1 MLKFLRRIV
10 EEVESA
16 SNFNEAFSIL
26 VRLTQEAL
34 ETEACSVFAI
44 DFRTHEYVLMANIGF
59 TNPTLPGLRIKPHQ
73 GLIGIIGD
81 QEKLLN
87 LEDAT
92 KHPNYLHIEN
102 AAEDAFH
109 AFLGVPII
117 SNRRLLGVIIVQ
129 QKEKRRFAE
138 DEEAFLMTL
147 ATQLAAIFARA
158 EIHEIIAEQATGE
171 ETDDTVLP
179 GISSGLGVGIG
190 DAVVVYPPAD
200 LDAVPNKEI
209 EDITVE
215 IEVLKQAM
223 QKTRRTI
230 EELSARLA
238 PLLPQAEQDL
248 FTAYLRLLDSNSLE
262 KDIIEVIHTKQWVQG
277 ALKKAIQKRI
287 RQFENMDDAYL
298 RERAADI
305 KYLGQ
310 RILANLQAQ
319 DIKEIVYPE
328 KTILIG
334 ETLSAADL
342 ARVPEGNLAGIATVK
357 GSSNSHVAI
366 LARALKIPAVTGISN
381 FPYATLA
388 GKELIIDGYYGHVY
402 VTPTPAL
409 RQEFFILAE
418 EEKQLDQSLQELRDL
433 PAETPDGHRVQLL
446 VNTGLDAE
454 ASSALSVGSE
464 GVGLFR
470 TEIPFTM
477 RESFPTEE
485 EQRIIYRQVLSA
497 FAPAPVTLRT
507 LDVGGD
513 KPLPYFSIE
522 EDNPFLGWR
531 GIRISLDQPDL
542 FQTQIRAM
550 LRANSGLNNLKILL
564 PMISGVGEFEE
575 AKTLIEQVHHE
586 LDAKDAVPLPE
597 IGAMI
602 EVPSAVYQARGLAR
616 RADFLSVG
624 SNDLT
629 QYLLAVDRNN
639 AQVVG
644 IYNAYHPAVLHAL
657 HQTVRAAHLEGKP
670 VSICG
675 ELAGDPIITILLL
688 AMGFNSL
695 STTASSLPR
704 IKWVI
709 RRFPYY
715 QSRKVLKDIMK
726 YEDPADIRT
735 YLEETLEQ
743 AGLGGLIRAGK

>member
-16 SNFNEAFSIL
+16 ANFSEALSIL

-34 ETEACSVFAI
+34 ETEACSVFAV
-44 DFRTHEYVLMANIGF
+44 DFRTHEYVLMANTGF
-59 TNPTLPGLRIKPHQ
+59 KNSNLQGLRIKLHQ

-81 QEKLLN
+81 QEKPLN

-92 KHPNYLHIEN
+92 KHPNYLHIEDT
-102 AAEDAFH
+102 EVDDFH

-129 QKEKRRFAE
+129 QREKRRFAE
-138 DEEAFLMTL
+138 DEEAFLVTL
-147 ATQLAAIFARA
+147 ATQLAAILARA
-158 EIHEIIAEQATGE
+158 ETHEIIVQQTKSEHA
-171 ETDDTVLP
+171 DDTVLL
-179 GISSGLGVGIG
+179 GISSSPGVGIG
-190 DAVVVYPPAD
+190 ESIVIYPPAD
-200 LDAVPNKEI
+200 LDAVPDKET
-209 EDITVE
+209 EDITAE
-215 IEVLKQAM
+215 IQSLKQAM
-223 QKTRRTI
+223 QQTRRAI
-230 EELSARLA
+230 EELGERLA

-262 KDIIEVIHTKQWVQG
+262 KDILDIVATGQWAQG
-277 ALKKAIQKRI
+277 ALKKAIQKRMH
-287 RQFENMDDAYL
+287 QFEDMDDAYL

-305 KYLGQ
+305 KDLGQ
-310 RILANLQAQ
+310 RILANLQKQEVA
-319 DIKEIVYPE
+319 EVTYPE

-334 ETLSAADL
+334 EALSAADL
-342 ARVPEGNLAGIATVK
+342 ARVPEGKLVGIATAR

-366 LARALKIPAVTGISN
+366 LARALKIPAVTGVSN
-381 FPYATLA
+381 FPYATLEN
-388 GKELIIDGYYGHVY
+388 KELIIDGYYGHVY
-402 VTPTPAL
+402 ITPTPAL

-418 EEKQLDQSLQELRDL
+418 EERQLDESLEELRDL

-446 VNTGLDAE
+446 VNTGLDADSG
-454 ASSALSVGSE
+454 AALSAGSE

-470 TEIPFTM
+470 TEIPFTV
-477 RESFPTEE
+477 RERFPTEE

-497 FAPAPVTLRT
+497 FSPTAVTIRT
-507 LDVGGD
+507 LDIGGD

-522 EDNPFLGWR
+522 EENPFLGWR

-550 LRANSGLNNLKILL
+550 LRANIGLNNLKILL
-564 PMISGVGEFEE
+564 PMISGISEFEE
-575 AKTLIEQVHHE
+575 AKTLIEQVHRE
-586 LDAKDAVPLPE
+586 LNTEEELPIPE
-597 IGAMI
+597 IGVMI
-602 EVPSAVYQARGLAR
+602 EVPSAVYQARNLAR

-639 AQVVG
+639 AQVAN
-644 IYNAYHPAVLHAL
+644 IYSAYHPAVLHAL

-675 ELAGDPIITILLL
+675 ELAGDPIITIVLL

-695 STTASSLPR
+695 STTASNLPR

-715 QSRKVLKDIMK
+715 QARKILKDIMK
-726 YEDPADIRT
+726 YEDPVDIRT
-735 YLEETLEQ
+735 YLEDTLEQ
-743 AGLGGLIRAGK
+743 SGLGGLIRAGK